1 MRLNNIN
8 ERSGI
13 ELRRSRTL
21 TRRQMVKVLASIG
34 VGAVTSPLISRL
46 AAAGEINKV
55 ADIRMQAAIIFEPHI
70 PTALRRALEYAGKD
84 GFVAS
89 MPALLHA
96 RTNAPYDN
104 IIWNTWF
111 TSNSEE
117 SVVTTAQGN
126 RVVVAVHGGGIF
138 AKPARFERGFHAD
151 LDRSNSEGLTGQDA
165 VKISQTEARDVLE
178 GKLPDGSE
186 IPIFQFDE
194 FKRGIKDLPMRY
206 GVVLDFELA
215 KSAKRGYESIDVLR
229 DEANMIVRAG
239 GVEPLAA
246 YLDKFRDRHDTKLM
260 GNWHP
265 YNRIDPDQP
274 QTRILFLAGNKGGV
288 GTEDE
293 DDHSYGYDAEYG
305 LGGDASMVGMARYV
319 AVTPRDVSTS
329 LQNLDFEL

>member
-1 MRLNNIN
+1 MRLDNIN

-117 SVVTTAQGN
+117 SVVTT
-126 RVVVAVHGGGIF
+126 
-138 AKPARFERGFHAD
+138 
-151 LDRSNSEGLTGQDA
+151 
-165 VKISQTEARDVLE
+165 
-178 GKLPDGSE
+178 
-186 IPIFQFDE
+186 
-194 FKRGIKDLPMRY
+194 
-206 GVVLDFELA
+206 
-215 KSAKRGYESIDVLR
+215 
-229 DEANMIVRAG
+229 
-239 GVEPLAA
+239 
-246 YLDKFRDRHDTKLM
+246 
-260 GNWHP
+260 
-265 YNRIDPDQP
+265 P
-274 QTRILFLAGNKGGV
+274 Q
-288 GTEDE
+288 
-293 DDHSYGYDAEYG
+293 
-305 LGGDASMVGMARYV
+305 
-319 AVTPRDVSTS
+319 
-329 LQNLDFEL
+329 

>member
-151 LDRSNSEGLTGQDA
+151 LDRSNSQGLTGQDA

-206 GVVLDFELA
+206 GVVLDFEMA
-215 KSAKRGYESIDVLR
+215 RKAKRGYESIDVLR

-246 YLDKFRDRHDTKLM
+246 YLDKFRDRHNTKLM

-293 DDHSYGYDAEYG
+293 DDHRYGYDAEYG